1 MVMKIIDD
9 KVAGNLWRYLSQC
22 LLATL
27 TILAVLLFLD
37 ILNETAI
44 IAALGASTFIVFTMP
59 TRYSSDP
66 RRLIGGYIVGLLSGY
81 VSYVLSTSGELTQL
95 MGGRQLMLIIFASL
109 AVGMAMFIMTVT
121 NTEHAPAAGVALGLV
136 LNEWDYVTI
145 IFILGAILW
154 MVGVQKLLKPLLMDL
169 T

>member
-1 MVMKIIDD
+1 MIMKIVDD
-9 KVAGNLWRYLSQC
+9 KVKENLWKYLSQC
-22 LLATL
+22 FLATL

-37 ILNETAI
+37 VLDEAAI
-44 IAALGASTFIVFTMP
+44 IAALGSSAFVVFTMP

-81 VSYVLSTSGELTQL
+81 VSYALSTSNELAQL
-95 MGGRQLMLIIFASL
+95 IGDQQLLLIVFAAL
-109 AVGMAMFIMTVT
+109 AVGIAMFIMTVT

-145 IFILGAILW
+145 IFILGAIFW
-154 MVGVQKLLKPLLMDL
+154 MVGVQKLLKPFLMDL
-169 T
+169 M